1 MSLLSR
7 ERIGAT
13 TTFCLVTAAA
23 LAARVWFNDVQLF
36 YGVRIDIP
44 VLALSLSAIARG
56 ARFGAIS
63 GFLLGLVTDS
73 VQPEWLGA
81 SAAGYAL
88 VGFFSGSFGQ
98 TIYVDKTRAR
108 AALSGASVLMFDI
121 VFGILTVG
129 IASPFIPRVLASL
142 GSAVVTGGVTALLSR
157 AWQLTFASSRGNADL
172 AADA

>member
-1 MSLLSR
+1 MSWLSR
-7 ERIGAT
+7 ERVGAT
-13 TTFCLVTAAA
+13 SALCVVTAAA
-23 LAARVWFNDVQLF
+23 LAARVWFGDAQLL

-44 VLALSLSAIARG
+44 VLALSLASIARG
-56 ARFGAIS
+56 ARFGAIA
-63 GFLLGLVTDS
+63 GFILGLVTDA

-108 AALSGASVLMFDI
+108 MALAGASVVVFDI
-121 VFGILTVG
+121 VFGLLSVG
-129 IASPFIPRVLASL
+129 IASPFFSRVLASL

-157 AWQLTFASSRGNADL
+157 AWQLTFASSRRNADL